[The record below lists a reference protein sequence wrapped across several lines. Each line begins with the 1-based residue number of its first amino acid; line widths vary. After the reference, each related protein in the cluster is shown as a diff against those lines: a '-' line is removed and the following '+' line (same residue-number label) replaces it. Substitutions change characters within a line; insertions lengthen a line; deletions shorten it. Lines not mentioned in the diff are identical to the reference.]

1 MSATQIVHWPGRDT
15 AACGDH
21 ANKLRA
27 LGRFMVG
34 MVPPST
40 ALPPDAE
47 VPCGNCV
54 NEEKVKP

>member
-15 AACGDH
+15 AACDDH

-27 LGRFMVG
+27 LARGVFGIDVS
-34 MVPPST
+34 ST

-54 NEEKVKP
+54 NEAKVKP